1 MYVDYLLEK
10 ELDGGGW
17 SLSGGDGADADLTA
31 MVLQALAAYQ
41 EREDVQTVVERGV
54 SVLAQLQNENGS
66 YTSFETDSSE
76 TISQVILALCKLGIS
91 MEDERFVV
99 DGKTLADRL
108 LEYYTEDGGFRH
120 TMDGE
125 SDMMAT
131 EQAFCALVGLH
142 QVQNK

>member
-1 MYVDYLLEK
+1 
-10 ELDGGGW
+10 
-17 SLSGGDGADADLTA
+17 

-41 EREDVQTVVERGV
+41 EREDVQVAVERGV
-54 SVLAQLQNENGS
+54 SVLAQLQNEDGS

-76 TISQVILALCKLGIS
+76 TISQVILALCELGIS
-91 MEDERFVV
+91 MEDERFIV

-108 LEYYTEDGGFRH
+108 LEYRTEDGGFRH

-125 SDMMAT
+125 RDMMAT
-131 EQAFCALVGLH
+131 EQAFCALVDLY